1 MSEYTDEELE
11 NLNDEIREEQLE
23 DYYDLLSE

>member
-11 NLNDEIREEQLE
+11 ILNDEIRKEQLE
-23 DYYDLLSE
+23 DYYNLISE

>member
-1 MSEYTDEELE
+1 MSEYTDEELD

-23 DYYDLLSE
+23 DYYNLLSE

>member
-11 NLNDEIREEQLE
+11 NLNDEIKEEQLE
-23 DYYDLLSE
+23 DYYNLISE